1 MKKDGDDDA
10 EIYTTK
16 DAAMLRGK
24 GFITWAGFLLIAVL
38 HGADYNTVS

>member
-16 DAAMLRGK
+16 DAATLRGK
-24 GFITWAGFLLIAVL
+24 EFITWAGFLLIAVL
-38 HGADYNTVS
+38 HGADYNIVS